1 MYKLS
6 KEYQRMAWGSLKKS
20 INGGL
25 ISMGNVSN
33 INEIVPELLNERGLF
48 CTSIMKAQA
57 ASLPFSP
64 VLAATAA
71 VVNTK
76 LPQIGELLVNGT
88 ALIAHLI
95 NQQVAHE
102 MLAAQMLLLLLHKP
116 TYDSVEI
123 AVGLVKEVGMPT
135 EDIHGQIA
143 LAIAQYMIEVLF
155 KIRKDKYK
163 DHQAIRGELDLVE
176 EEIRPLIVLAQMIKY
191 KRKMASTSTTT
202 IRTSR
207 PTRTFRNSKAEILGE
222 VSGREENHEDASDES
237 SEEEEDQAEKA
248 VTLTL

>member
-1 MYKLS
+1 M
-6 KEYQRMAWGSLKKS
+6 GS
-20 INGGL
+20 
-25 ISMGNVSN
+25 
-33 INEIVPELLNERGLF
+33 
-48 CTSIMKAQA
+48 
-57 ASLPFSP
+57 
-64 VLAATAA
+64 
-71 VVNTK
+71 
-76 LPQIGELLVNGT
+76 
-88 ALIAHLI
+88 
-95 NQQVAHE
+95 E
-102 MLAAQMLLLLLHKP
+102 MCIR
-116 TYDSVEI
+116 DR
-123 AVGLVKEVGMPT
+123 
-135 EDIHGQIA
+135 
-143 LAIAQYMIEVLF
+143 YMIEVLF